1 MRVRLFGLLAG
12 SFLCACGSAPP
23 PPPPEP
29 LVVTI
34 DEISE
39 DGDDPLDQ
47 EEARLMSD
55 RVTARREGEHGALP
69 PVQQSGEA
77 SPDAW
82 PVVLVKNDTP
92 HGLVVWFSG
101 PCPRTVALIPG
112 AEHIAE
118 LCEGEYDIAAELAAD
133 DYLPFANEGDALDN
147 GYMYGLSFYI
157 VAEPRTRTRRRRGRM
172 GMMR

>member
-1 MRVRLFGLLAG
+1 M
-12 SFLCACGSAPP
+12 
-23 PPPPEP
+23 
-29 LVVTI
+29 VTI
-34 DEISE
+34 EEITE
-39 DGDDPLDQ
+39 VGDDPLDQ

-55 RVTARREGEHGALP
+55 RVTARREGEHGELP

-118 LCEGEYDIAAELAAD
+118 LCEGEYAIAAELAAD
-133 DYLPFANEGDALDN
+133 DYLPFANEGDQLDN
-147 GYMYGLSFYI
+147 GYLYGLSFYI
-157 VAEPRTRTRRRRGRM
+157 VAEPRTRVRRRGRM
-172 GMMR
+172 GMMRR